1 MIGRFSE
8 FGHPITHSP
17 NHSIML
23 ELVSITKSF
32 GQTRA
37 LDDVTLTVNAGEVV
51 SLLGPSGCGKST
63 LLAIVAGLETPD
75 RGEARWDGE
84 NLAGVP
90 AHRRRFGLMF
100 QDYALFPHRDVFD
113 NIAFGLRMQ
122 NSPQDEIARQVRDAL
137 ALVNLSGFERRDVNT
152 LSGGEAQRV
161 ALARALAPRPRLLM
175 LDEPLGAL
183 DRALRDQLLDD
194 LGTLLRHP
202 PSPSGR
208 EAGGEGELTVIY
220 VTHDQQEAFA
230 LADRVAVMNAGR
242 IVQVGA
248 PEEVYARP
256 ASRFVAEFLGLKNI
270 VRGRVERRGAAVV
283 VATEVG
289 EITVQKPGFWEKPG
303 FYKQGVEVLLR
314 PDGATIAED
323 GASHIEG
330 RMLDKSF
337 RGSRTVARVLAGA
350 VTLTFEFPASQPLPA
365 AGEAVRLRVNPE
377 AVYFLA

>member
-1 MIGRFSE
+1 
-8 FGHPITHSP
+8 
-17 NHSIML
+17 ML
-23 ELVSITKSF
+23 ELISITKSF
-32 GQTRA
+32 NVTRA
-37 LDDVTLTVNAGEVV
+37 LDNVSLAVSAGEIV

-75 RGEARWDGE
+75 EGEVRWAGE

-113 NIAFGLRMQ
+113 NVAFGLRMQ
-122 NSPQDEIARQVRDAL
+122 NLPGGEIARQVREAL
-137 ALVNLSGFERRDVNT
+137 ALVNLAGFEGRDVNT

-183 DRALRDQLLDD
+183 DRALREQLLDD
-194 LGTLLRHP
+194 LRVLLRAQHV
-202 PSPSGR
+202 
-208 EAGGEGELTVIY
+208 AQMVLY

-242 IVQVGA
+242 IVQAGT
-248 PEEVYARP
+248 PEAVYAHP

-270 VRGRVERRGAAVV
+270 VRGQLQRRGAATVV
-283 VATEVG
+283 VTEIG
-289 EITVQKPGFWEKPG
+289 EITIEKPD
-303 FYKQGVEVLLR
+303 FSAESVEVLLR
-314 PDGATIAED
+314 PDGAVLAQD
-323 GASHIEG
+323 GAFQIEG

-337 RGSRTVARVLAGA
+337 RGSRTVARVQAGA
-350 VTLTFEFPASQPLPA
+350 VALTFEFPASQPLPA
-365 AGEAVRLRVNPE
+365 VGETLRLRVNPE
-377 AVYFLA
+377 AVHFIA

>member
-1 MIGRFSE
+1 
-8 FGHPITHSP
+8 
-17 NHSIML
+17 ML
-23 ELVSITKSF
+23 ELISITKSF
-32 GQTRA
+32 NVTRA
-37 LDDVTLTVNAGEVV
+37 LDNVSLAVSAGEIV

-75 RGEARWDGE
+75 EGEVRWAGE

-113 NIAFGLRMQ
+113 NVAFGLRMQ
-122 NSPQDEIARQVRDAL
+122 NLLGGEIARQVREAL
-137 ALVNLSGFERRDVNT
+137 ALVNLAGFEGRDVNT

-183 DRALRDQLLDD
+183 DRALREQLLDD
-194 LGTLLRHP
+194 LRVLLRAQHV
-202 PSPSGR
+202 
-208 EAGGEGELTVIY
+208 AQMVLY

-242 IVQVGA
+242 IVQVGT
-248 PEEVYARP
+248 PEAVYAHP

-270 VRGRVERRGAAVV
+270 VRGQLQQRGAATVLV
-283 VATEVG
+283 TEIG
-289 EITVQKPGFWEKPG
+289 EITIEKPG
-303 FYKQGVEVLLR
+303 FSAESVEVLLR
-314 PDGATIAED
+314 PDGAVPVQD
-323 GASHIEG
+323 GVFQIEG

-337 RGSRTVARVLAGA
+337 RGSRTVARVQAGA

-365 AGEAVRLRVNPE
+365 VGETLRLRVNPE
-377 AVYFLA
+377 AVHFIA